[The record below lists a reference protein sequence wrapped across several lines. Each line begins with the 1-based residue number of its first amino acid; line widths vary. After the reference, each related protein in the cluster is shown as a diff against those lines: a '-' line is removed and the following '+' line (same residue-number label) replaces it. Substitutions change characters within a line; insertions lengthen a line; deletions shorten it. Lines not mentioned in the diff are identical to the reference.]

1 LKLILLPFAL
11 ALTLGVSGAFQ
22 RWEKISENGF
32 AVDMPGKPVRKSN
45 DIPTDAGTA
54 TGWML
59 TVDNGTEAFIVAWND
74 FPASVSIMNAE
85 PKVLLTAASKGALE
99 EINGTTSSERY
110 FTLGPHPAYE
120 VFGEGSKDGR
130 DLEFRSRMYWA
141 KPRLIQTLQISEK
154 GRGSRVNGM
163 TFLDSFKFTSS
174 EPGQPHGENDA
185 LIKLGSKFPGKF
197 VADDLVRVF
206 Q

>member
-1 LKLILLPFAL
+1 LKLILLPVAF

-32 AVDMPGKPVRKSN
+32 AVNMPGKPVRQAN

-54 TGWML
+54 TGWTL
-59 TVDNGTEAFIVAWND
+59 TVDNGGEAFIVAWND
-74 FPASVSIMNAE
+74 FPTSVSVMNAD
-85 PKVLLTAASKGALE
+85 PKVLLTAASKGALQE
-99 EINGTTSSERY
+99 VNGRMTSERY

-141 KPRLIQTLQISEK
+141 KPRLIQTLQIGEK
-154 GRGSRVNGM
+154 GRGSHMTGI
-163 TFLDSFKFTSS
+163 TFLDSFKFSSS
-174 EPGQPHGENDA
+174 EPGRPHGE
-185 LIKLGSKFPGKF
+185 
-197 VADDLVRVF
+197 
-206 Q
+206 